1 MNLSYNEINEFP
13 TGFFKSLSKLREVY
27 LCGNGITSLQA
38 DDFVRMRELRVV
50 FLSGNKLTVLP
61 AELTRLEHLRVIDVS
76 NNNLRYNINNHEFDW
91 NW

>member
-1 MNLSYNEINEFP
+1 M
-13 TGFFKSLSKLREVY
+13 Y